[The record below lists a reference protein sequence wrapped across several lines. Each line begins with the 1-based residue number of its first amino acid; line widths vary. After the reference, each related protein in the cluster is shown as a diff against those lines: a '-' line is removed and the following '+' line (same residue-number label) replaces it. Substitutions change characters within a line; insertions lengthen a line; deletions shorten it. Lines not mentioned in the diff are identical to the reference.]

1 MALPAEHEE
10 MDGGSTFLYLI
21 LADGSAHEVGNMG
34 NTYLVIDGDYFE
46 ADYSWLSSWDS
57 IIPEGEG
64 PLPEE
69 NPVRQLTL
77 DEVLELSEKGGGPCL
92 YEFILTTKSF
102 SNIIV

>member
-1 MALPAEHEE
+1 

-57 IIPEGEG
+57 IIPEG
-64 PLPEE
+64 
-69 NPVRQLTL
+69 
-77 DEVLELSEKGGGPCL
+77 GGAAAGGESGQAADPG
-92 YEFILTTKSF
+92 
-102 SNIIV
+102 

>member
-1 MALPAEHEE
+1 
-10 MDGGSTFLYLI
+10 
-21 LADGSAHEVGNMG
+21 MG

-92 YEFILTTKSF
+92 YEFILTTKTF